1 MLRTLILKLVNEI
14 DTTKLDAI
22 FEEVVR
28 HLAKSDDTARLTLL
42 FKIFNQSVA
51 LKFGRRINQGS
62 VVIMTQALNN
72 LV

>member
-1 MLRTLILKLVNEI
+1 MLRTLLLKLVNEI

-28 HLAKSDDTARLTLL
+28 HLAISDDAARLTLL

-62 VVIMTQALNN
+62 VVILT
-72 LV
+72 